1 MREHLFIS
9 DIHIGAFNNSVEKQI
24 ENDLID
30 LVNYAI
36 DKNAQI
42 YILGDLFDYWMEFT
56 NPTYIPSIGKK
67 VLDTFELYNKSIS
80 KALFITGNHDNWTI
94 NHFSERGF
102 EVESEFR
109 IIELFDKKVFL
120 MHGDGLLNK
129 NKMLKRPMFNRIL
142 RNNIF
147 LLLFRN
153 LLPKGLA
160 LNLMRLLSNS
170 SKKIRRK
177 DSNILNKNAESILTS
192 NIADVVLTGHDHT
205 PRVETFNS
213 GLYINLGNFFHER
226 TLVRGINS
234 ELSLVKWHAKNKK
247 FKIFKSQLNG
257 VFEEQSNRS
266 SKIF

>member
-1 MREHLFIS
+1 VINEHLFIS
-9 DIHIGAFNNSVEKQI
+9 DIHIGAFNNSVEEQI

-36 DKNAQI
+36 DRNAQI

-56 NPTYIPSIGKK
+56 HSKYIPSIGKK
-67 VLDTFELYNKSIS
+67 VLDIFEQYNNSIS

-120 MHGDGLLNK
+120 MHGDGLLNTK
-129 NKMLKRPMFNRIL
+129 KILKRPMFNQIL
-142 RNNIF
+142 RNNFF
-147 LLLFRN
+147 LLLYRN

-160 LNLMRLLSNS
+160 LNLMKLLSNS

-177 DSNILNKNAESILTS
+177 DPIKLNKNAQLILTS
-192 NIADVVLTGHDHT
+192 NIADVVLTGHDHI

-234 ELSLVKWHAKNKK
+234 ELSLVRWHAKSKT
-247 FKIFKSQLNG
+247 FKNL
-257 VFEEQSNRS
+257 
-266 SKIF
+266 